1 MKEMLKGNLVWV
13 FGAVFCAFILCFVS
27 KDMPNATAAG
37 WFVTVTGSAAAMVLQ
52 AWYQKKYELERY
64 DWFHVGLAV
73 VIFVFAG
80 VIRALA
86 EF

>member
-1 MKEMLKGNLVWV
+1 MKEMLKGNLVWI
-13 FGAVFCAFILCFVS
+13 FGGIFLAFILCFVS

-37 WFVTVTGSAAAMVLQ
+37 WFVTMTGSAAAMVLQ

>member
-1 MKEMLKGNLVWV
+1 MKEFLKGNLVWI
-13 FGAVFCAFILCFVS
+13 FGGIFLAFILCFIS

-52 AWYQKKYELERY
+52 AWYQKKYEVKY
-64 DWFHVGLAV
+64 NWFNVGLAV

>member
-1 MKEMLKGNLVWV
+1 MLKGNLVWI
-13 FGAVFCAFILCFVS
+13 FGGIFLAFILMFITRQ
-27 KDMPNATAAG
+27 MPNATAAG

-52 AWYQKKYELERY
+52 AWYQKKYEVKY
-64 DWFHVGLAV
+64 NWFNVGLAV

>member
-1 MKEMLKGNLVWV
+1 MKEMLKGNLVWI
-13 FGAVFCAFILCFVS
+13 FGGIFLAFILCFVS
-27 KDMPNATAAG
+27 RNMPNATAAG

-52 AWYQKKYELERY
+52 AWYQKKYEVKY
-64 DWFHVGLAV
+64 NWFNVVLAV

>member
-1 MKEMLKGNLVWV
+1 MLKGSLVWI
-13 FGAVFCAFILCFVS
+13 FGGIFLAFILCFVS
-27 KDMPNATAAG
+27 RNMPNATAAG
-37 WFVTVTGSAAAMVLQ
+37 WFVMVTGSAAAMVLQ
-52 AWYQKKYELERY
+52 AWYQKKYEVKY
-64 DWFHVGLAV
+64 NWFNVGLAV

>member
-1 MKEMLKGNLVWV
+1 MKNFLKGNLVWV
-13 FGAVFCAFILCFVS
+13 FGAVFCAFILMFITRQ
-27 KDMPNATAAG
+27 MPNATAAG

-52 AWYQKKYELERY
+52 AWYQKKYEVKY
-64 DWFHVGLAV
+64 NWFNVGLAV